1 MARKSRTSL
10 MLPVVLIVMAAML
23 IGIFY
28 LRNKT
33 DEANRVYAAE
43 AAITP
48 KPTIAPPAIYAKPTD
63 ALLRSGSVGVE
74 VQQLQTK
81 LKELGFYTGEVDGQ
95 FGGGTKTAVVRFQ
108 GQHGLNPDGMAGAE
122 TLAAVYSAGAKH
134 MVVTPRPAL
143 PASGQDLPMLV
154 NRTSSIPEG
163 YTPRDLVALKD
174 VVPRDMLILKDPDVR
189 ANRQAVEAL
198 VKMIR
203 AAQADGQQ
211 VWQVSEGYRTPAR
224 QQELFNAQVQQLIK
238 DEQLSE
244 ESARKAAEK
253 TVALPGTSEHHTGL
267 AFDLTVPGYF
277 FGDTPQAQ
285 WLENHC
291 FEHGFI
297 LRYTA
302 NKEEITGFLPEPWHV
317 RYVGEAH
324 ARFMEEHN
332 LALEEYLAL
341 YRQ

>member
-1 MARKSRTSL
+1 MARKPRTSL
-10 MLPVVLIVMAAML
+10 MLPVVLVLIAALL

-28 LRNKT
+28 LRNRT
-33 DEANRVYAAE
+33 EETNRVYAAE

-48 KPTIAPPAIYAKPTD
+48 EPTIAPPAIYAKPTE

-74 VQQLQTK
+74 VQQLQQK
-81 LKELGFYTGEVDGQ
+81 LKELGFYTAEVDGQ

-108 GQHGLNPDGMAGAE
+108 EQHGLNPDGMAGAE
-122 TLAAVYSAGAKH
+122 TLAAIYSANAKQ
-134 MVVTPRPAL
+134 MVVTPKPAL
-143 PASGQDLPMLV
+143 PSSGQDLPMLV
-154 NRTSSIPEG
+154 NRTNPIPDG

-174 VVPRDMLILKDPDVR
+174 VVPKDMLILKDPDVR

-211 VWQVSEGYRTPAR
+211 VWQVSEGYRTAAR
-224 QQELFNAQVQQLIK
+224 QQELFEQQVQQLIT
-238 DEQLSE
+238 DEQLSQ
-244 ESARKAAEK
+244 ESARKAAEQ

-267 AFDLTVPGYF
+267 AFDLTVPGRF

-341 YRQ
+341 YR